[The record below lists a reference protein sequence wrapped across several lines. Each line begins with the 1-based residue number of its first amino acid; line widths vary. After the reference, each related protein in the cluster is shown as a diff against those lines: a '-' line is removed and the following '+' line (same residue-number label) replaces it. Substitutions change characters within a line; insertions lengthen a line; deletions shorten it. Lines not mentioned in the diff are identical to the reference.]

1 LQCSET
7 WVSRLWES
15 PLGKVSK
22 DKLRRSRRKCMLRC
36 SLKKGILEEVLVLV
50 VFFLIGSVLNKIF
63 VSSGKKLFLVFNTAR
78 SSCSAS

>member
-1 LQCSET
+1 
-7 WVSRLWES
+7 
-15 PLGKVSK
+15 
-22 DKLRRSRRKCMLRC
+22 MLRC